1 MAKVLKQQ
9 LSKDDA
15 TIQTDQAVLRIL
27 GLDSDNVNAQIATT
41 GGTKVKSSEPP
52 VIFKSNISTV
62 NKASQVEEAFDKDYS
77 NDSTALDLANVD
89 NDDTTQSEA
98 SKLKK

>member
-1 MAKVLKQQ
+1 
-9 LSKDDA
+9 
-15 TIQTDQAVLRIL
+15 DQAVLRIL

-52 VIFKSNISTV
+52 VIFKSNISTF

-77 NDSTALDLANVD
+77 NDSTALDLSNVD
-89 NDDTTQSEA
+89 NYDTTQSEA